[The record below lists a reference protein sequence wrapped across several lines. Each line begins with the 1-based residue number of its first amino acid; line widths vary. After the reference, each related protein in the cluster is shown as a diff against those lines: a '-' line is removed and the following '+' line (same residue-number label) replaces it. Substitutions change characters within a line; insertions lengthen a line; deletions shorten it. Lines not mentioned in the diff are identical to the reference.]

1 MPCWTPACWWPRQPD
16 HEAELEEVSGHERE
30 QQTRRQLLIPSPHL
44 GITVPSAVTRV
55 NHVTVFGQTLGLASG
70 GTE

>member
-1 MPCWTPACWWPRQPD
+1 MSEKHRLNKTMLLSFC
-16 HEAELEEVSGHERE
+16 EAEASGHERE
-30 QQTRRQLLIPSPHL
+30 QHTRRQLLIPSPHL

-55 NHVTVFGQTLGLASG
+55 NHVTVFGQTLGLESG